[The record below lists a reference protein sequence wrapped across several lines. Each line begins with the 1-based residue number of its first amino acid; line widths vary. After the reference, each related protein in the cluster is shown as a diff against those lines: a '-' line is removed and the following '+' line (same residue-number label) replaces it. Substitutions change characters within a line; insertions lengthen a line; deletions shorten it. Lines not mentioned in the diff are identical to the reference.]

1 LRIGLPKSSLDFDR
15 KLHHICRLNI
25 KQENLST
32 FVLILRHPPSISDS
46 LLWEF
51 AKIFVSNSVDE
62 ANGEDESRDLKAK
75 KFLKDR
81 FQLLFKSYETLE
93 SEQNGHVMDAEQESV
108 LRSIKRL
115 KHGECELLKAYADQL

>member
-1 LRIGLPKSSLDFDR
+1 M
-15 KLHHICRLNI
+15 
-25 KQENLST
+25 
-32 FVLILRHPPSISDS
+32 
-46 LLWEF
+46 
-51 AKIFVSNSVDE
+51 DE